1 MEVLLIASC
10 VTSLLRSSYKL
21 ASEFS
26 SKTVQPLEQKRDFS
40 KFLNTDDEFF
50 IRGTTILVNRQR
62 QRQTIPLKI
71 KEIKVYDGDNLE
83 IIDKP
88 VITESKPGEDA
99 FYKLEYP
106 TFKEVRKIEIIPE
119 VGCESALVGAT
130 IEFLNSAGSI
140 KWFDNILEEMPK
152 YEFDIFLG
160 ENYPTGRIYK
170 GQCGGLGEGIV
181 LTSTNSTRCFSN
193 CNSISRKIEDY
204 FYCKDDEDRSD
215 CSPELEDVQ
224 KYSSDVTEA
233 ILDNMDPTHKEYC
246 EFKPENSCKFF
257 KTNKTLIASTTL
269 DCSSNA
275 YCYDNY

>member
-1 MEVLLIASC
+1 MFSS
-10 VTSLLRSSYKL
+10 SLTL

-26 SKTVQPLEQKRDFS
+26 SKIVQQPLEQKRDLS
-40 KFLNTDDEFF
+40 KFLDTDDDFF

-62 QRQTIPLKI
+62 QRQTVPLKI

-83 IIDKP
+83 ISDKP

-152 YEFDIFLG
+152 YEFDIFLD
-160 ENYPTGRIYK
+160 ENYTTGRIYK
-170 GQCGGLGEGIV
+170 GPCGGLGEGIV
-181 LTSTNSTRCFSN
+181 LTSTNSARCFSN

-224 KYSSDVTEA
+224 KYSSNVTEE
-233 ILDNMDPTHKEYC
+233 ILDNMDSTHKEYC

-257 KTNKTLIASTTL
+257 KTNKTLIVSNAL

-275 YCYDNY
+275 YCYDN